1 MQTVRSVLRTLG
13 TLTAV
18 LLAAGG
24 PLAAVAPAARASV
37 GHVQQQSAAARSAA
51 AQPLAISVTGMT
63 PTTAE
68 PDSTVTVTGNLAN
81 HSGAALPGITVEA
94 LTSTES
100 FQYPSQMTDF
110 SNGTA
115 SGSAALPLLQA
126 GEQYEVPAA
135 VPNGATVRWSVS
147 FPAADYYGQFGVFPI
162 QVQVSAPSI
171 TSTESARTFLPF
183 WPGSEA
189 AGQPKGLRVSWVWP
203 LIDTPQQGACS
214 QTLATNELTSSV
226 AAGGRLSTL
235 LDAGSAWAQQDDL
248 TWDIDPALL
257 SDVSLMTKSYYVR
270 GDAACTE
277 RDREQPSKAATA
289 WLSQLK
295 TSTAGGPAFLTPY
308 ANVDV
313 AALSHA
319 GLDPNLEAAYQLG
332 DSVADQILPGTFGK
346 TGTGT
351 GTGTG
356 NGAVLKA
363 AWPADG
369 QADAGVLTSLVDDG
383 GISTVIL
390 SSDELPSALPGGA
403 DNALA
408 KTISGV
414 GTSMSVLLANSRI
427 TSLLSTASATASQA
441 GQFALTQD
449 YLAQTAMI
457 AAELPGTLRSL
468 VVAPP
473 PSWDPSPA
481 EANALLKITDQAP
494 WLHPTGLSALSAA
507 AAQLTSVTPVKA
519 KQVSPE
525 ELNSAYTSYL
535 TKVTASVNVFK
546 DLLDQPTDE
555 QLNSLTAALAVTESS
570 AWRGSP
576 GGWAKADELGDF
588 VQQEEEKVKLLS
600 SKKILL
606 TGQSGETAVSVQNGL
621 AVPIQVKV
629 TASTPAGSD
638 LRVEPFDGLLKMQ
651 AYQSGTVK
659 LPLRS
664 VTIGGTATLQLQ
676 LTTQDGSPLPW
687 PGQSQPLS
695 VEVTRV
701 GRFLLAIIGGALGI
715 LVLTS
720 AYRLRRKRL
729 ARSRNGGSADETA
742 EAGGAG

>member
-24 PLAAVAPAARASV
+24 PLAAVAPAAHASA
-37 GHVQQQSAAARSAA
+37 GHVQQQSGAARSA
-51 AQPLAISVTGMT
+51 AQPLAISITGMT
-63 PTTAE
+63 PAPVE
-68 PDSTVTVTGNLAN
+68 PDSTVTVTGTLAN
-81 HSGAALPGITVEA
+81 HTGAPLPGITVEV
-94 LTSTES
+94 LTSPAS
-100 FQYPSQMTDF
+100 FAYPAQMTEF
-110 SNGTA
+110 TGNPSST
-115 SGSAALPLLQA
+115 SLQQA
-126 GEQYEVPAA
+126 GEYQAPGS
-135 VPNGATVRWSVS
+135 VPNGGTVSWSVQ
-147 FPAADYYGQFGVFPI
+147 FPAANFYSQFGVFPI
-162 QVQVSAPSI
+162 EAQVSATGI
-171 TSTESARTFLPF
+171 SATDDAQTFLVF

-189 AGQPKGLRVSWVWP
+189 ASQPKGLQVSWVWP
-203 LIDTPQQGACS
+203 LVDTPQQGACP
-214 QTLATNELTSSV
+214 QTLATNELASSV
-226 AAGGRLSTL
+226 ASGGRLSTL

-257 SDVSLMTKSYYVR
+257 SDVSLMTKSYFAR
-270 GDAACTE
+270 GNAACTE

-332 DSVADQILPGTFGK
+332 DSVAGQVLPGTFGK
-346 TGTGT
+346 T

-390 SSDELPSALPGGA
+390 SSSELPSSLPGGA

-427 TSLLSTASATASQA
+427 TSLLGTASATASQA

-494 WLHPTGLSALSAA
+494 WLHPTGLSTLSAA

-519 KQVSPE
+519 KQVSPK

-535 TKVTASVNVFK
+535 AKVTASVNVFK
-546 DLLDQPTDE
+546 DLLYQPTDD

-621 AVPIQVKV
+621 SVPIEVKV
-629 TASTPAGSD
+629 TASTPLGSD
-638 LRVEPFDGLLKMQ
+638 LRVAPFDGSLKMQ

-729 ARSRNGGSADETA
+729 ARSRNGDTADETA
-742 EAGGAG
+742 EAGGTG